1 MNPLLLG
8 PLVDIGKGLI
18 DRLWP
23 DPAKAEEAKVKLY
36 EMQQNGELA
45 ELAATTDLAKL
56 QIQTNIE
63 EAKSAS
69 ILVSGWRPMVGWV
82 GAAGLAYAAILEPVG
97 RFVASV
103 VFSYTGPFP
112 VIDTTITMQV
122 LFGILGLGALRT
134 TEKLKD
140 KA

>member
-8 PLVDIGKGLI
+8 PLFDIGKGLI

-45 ELAATTDLAKL
+45 ALAAQTDIAKL

-82 GAAGLAYAAILEPVG
+82 GAMGLAYAAILEPVG

-103 VFSYTGPFP
+103 WFGYTGGFP

-134 TEKLKD
+134 TEKLRD